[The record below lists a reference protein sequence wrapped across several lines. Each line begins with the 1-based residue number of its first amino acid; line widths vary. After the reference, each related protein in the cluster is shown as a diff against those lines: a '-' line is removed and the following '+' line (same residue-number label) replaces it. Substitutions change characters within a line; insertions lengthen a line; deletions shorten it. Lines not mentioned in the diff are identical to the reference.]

1 MDHDYLF
8 ELKRS
13 HPTLKL
19 LAADTAP
26 LILGFLYKAFVQP
39 NERGIRQSELESLL
53 EDYLFGLHRSYG
65 DDLYPRSG
73 AQYLEAWADPVRG
86 ILRKYYPDRGDEAEY
101 DLTPATARAIDW
113 IQGLAERRFVGTES
127 RLRIIIDLLR
137 EIIRSTEQDPE
148 AVIQNLEQQ
157 KQEIE
162 QKIAAIKERGV
173 SPTDPTRVREQ
184 FFQAEDTA
192 RQLLADF
199 RQVEYNF
206 RTLDRETREL
216 IATSDKPKGD
226 LLDEIFQDQ
235 DVIRDSDQGRSFQGF
250 WELLMTPARQ
260 TELQEMLENIY
271 RLEEIRELYPDL
283 FLKKIRYSLLE
294 SGEQVYKTAN
304 RLVEQL
310 RRFLDDQ
317 AWLENRRI
325 MDLIKEIE
333 KQAVAVKD
341 RPPTGRKFSTIDQV
355 KPSLE
360 LPMSRNL
367 FTPPRG
373 VQLEEIRVEDGLA
386 DTAADLLYEQI
397 YVDEQQLQSRIQRL
411 LQTRSQV
418 SLPEVIERH
427 PLERGLAELVAYVN
441 IGCRNGLV
449 DEERREIITLTAED
463 NSRRRVSMP
472 RVLFIR

>member
-39 NERGIRQSELESLL
+39 NERGIRQSELEALL
-53 EDYLFGLHRSYG
+53 EDYLFGLRRSYG

-73 AQYLEAWADPVRG
+73 AQYLEAWADPIRG
-86 ILRKYYPDRGDEAEY
+86 ILRKYYPERGDEAEY
-101 DLTPATARAIDW
+101 DLTPATARAIEW
-113 IQGLAERRFVGTES
+113 IQSLQERRFVGTES

-148 AVIQNLEQQ
+148 TVIQNLERQ
-157 KQEIE
+157 KREIE
-162 QKIAAIKERGV
+162 QQIAAIQEHGV
-173 SPTDPTRVREQ
+173 SPADPTRVREQ

-226 LLDEIFQDQ
+226 LLDEIFQGQ

-260 TELQEMLENIY
+260 AELQEMLDNIY
-271 RLEEIRELYPDL
+271 LLEEIREIYPDP

-294 SGEQVYKTAN
+294 KG
-304 RLVEQL
+304 VE
-310 RRFLDDQ
+310 
-317 AWLENRRI
+317 
-325 MDLIKEIE
+325 K
-333 KQAVAVKD
+333 
-341 RPPTGRKFSTIDQV
+341 
-355 KPSLE
+355 
-360 LPMSRNL
+360 
-367 FTPPRG
+367 
-373 VQLEEIRVEDGLA
+373 
-386 DTAADLLYEQI
+386 
-397 YVDEQQLQSRIQRL
+397 
-411 LQTRSQV
+411 
-418 SLPEVIERH
+418 
-427 PLERGLAELVAYVN
+427 
-441 IGCRNGLV
+441 
-449 DEERREIITLTAED
+449 
-463 NSRRRVSMP
+463 
-472 RVLFIR
+472 